1 MSALDTVMVL
11 FLIVF
16 GAAAYA
22 IFHLKPTPVRI
33 AAVLLALG
41 ALVTALVPVVRILT
55 EPPQPAAPPPPLP
68 AAAVHAPTW
77 HQGQGV

>member
-1 MSALDTVMVL
+1 MSVLGTVAVL

-22 IFHLKPTPVRI
+22 IFHLKLTPVRI

-41 ALVTALVPVVRILT
+41 ALVTALVPIVRILA
-55 EPPQPAAPPPPLP
+55 EPPQPPPPPA
-68 AAAVHAPTW
+68 AAAVHVPAE
-77 HQGQGV
+77 HHGQEA

>member
-1 MSALDTVMVL
+1 MPALGTVMVL

-55 EPPQPAAPPPPLP
+55 EPPPPAPPAPP
-68 AAAVHAPTW
+68 AAVHAPTVP
-77 HQGQGV
+77 HGQGA